1 MGSSSLRRSTVCNC
15 KCLCAFGVPR
25 AGLEKLRRVSNADYA
40 GTPCCARSAENDK
53 MNLVYARALVQILS
67 QHMPSSSRGAAKV
80 TLNKTLLNLSSN
92 QSCKH
97 VRSVR
102 RTGVTLVVSSPSKD
116 RKKVHHLDCS

>member
-1 MGSSSLRRSTVCNC
+1 MNP
-15 KCLCAFGVPR
+15 A
-25 AGLEKLRRVSNADYA
+25 YA
-40 GTPCCARSAENDK
+40 GA
-53 MNLVYARALVQILS
+53 LVYILS

-92 QSCKH
+92 QSYKH

-102 RTGVTLVVSSPSKD
+102 QMGVTLGVSSPSKD